1 MIPKS
6 DITRWRLEAP
16 WNSFEQVE
24 QDLLIS
30 RVLVELFKD
39 EFISENLAFR
49 GGTAL
54 HKLYLNPAPR
64 YSEDID
70 LVQIKAAGIGD
81 IMKKIKELITFFGE
95 DRKTQI
101 GGHGA
106 KIWYSCLS
114 EYDNFPIKVKLEING
129 KEHFNVMGLKKF
141 GFDVKNNWF
150 SGVAEISTYHLS
162 ELLGTKLRAL
172 YQRKKG
178 RDLFDLF
185 FASTKEELDIDQII
199 FVFNKYMEFS
209 VGNVPSRKQFE
220 NNIKEKQNDLSFSGD
235 MEALLRPDITYH
247 QDEAMEWL
255 HASILSRLR

>member
-6 DITRWRLEAP
+6 DIARWRLEAP
-16 WNSFEQVE
+16 WNSYEQVE

-30 RVLVELFKD
+30 RVLVELFQD
-39 EFISENLAFR
+39 DFISENLAFR

-70 LVQIKAAGIGD
+70 LVQIKPAGIGD
-81 IMKKIKELITFFGE
+81 IMKRIRSLITFFGE

-106 KIWYSCLS
+106 KIWYSCQS
-114 EYDNFPIKVKLEING
+114 EFDNFPIKIKLEING
-129 KEHFNVMGLKKF
+129 KEYFNVLGLKKF
-141 GFDVKNNWF
+141 SFDVKNNWF
-150 SGVAEISTYHLS
+150 SGSAEILTYHLS
-162 ELLGTKLRAL
+162 ELLGSKLRAL

-185 FASTKEELDIDQII
+185 FASKKRNFTLTK
-199 FVFNKYMEFS
+199 
-209 VGNVPSRKQFE
+209 
-220 NNIKEKQNDLSFSGD
+220 
-235 MEALLRPDITYH
+235 
-247 QDEAMEWL
+247 
-255 HASILSRLR
+255 